1 MRRWTR
7 HRLVQWLTVP
17 RATLRAGDRV
27 GPFELPLGPQ
37 LVRQFAEATRDD
49 SQEVRDGQLVPP
61 SLIATQVYRAQF
73 AAIAELVPEDVF
85 SVARSGVHGQH
96 DLLVHRSI
104 ASDEKLHTFVETHSA
119 RPAGD
124 NLRVTLRHVTLDVQD
139 ELVAEQWWTTV
150 LLGTTAEPTGPAL
163 PDYSLSDAEK
173 AAVVAED
180 VVRIDEVLARRY
192 AQVSGD
198 YSDHHFS
205 VEGARRSG
213 FDAPFLHGLCTMA
226 LCACAATRT
235 VAKGDPRR
243 IRRVAVRFAAPA
255 FLDQDMRVQIF
266 ERPDGV
272 YRLEAR
278 CGGAAVITNGL
289 VELVPRRH
297 PG

>member
-1 MRRWTR
+1 M
-7 HRLVQWLTVP
+7 
-17 RATLRAGDRV
+17 RAGDRV